1 MIEILH
7 DISEQVFEEEKRREF
22 EEKMKEAQRLESL
35 GVMAGGIAHD
45 FNNLLTPILG
55 EASLSLL
62 ELPSSAPTRVRLERI
77 QKAGHRAASL
87 TRQMLDYAGQESGT
101 REILDLSKLVSETG
115 GLVEGAVSG
124 RAVVTYD
131 LAEEPLA
138 IEADPARLSQLV
150 MNLITNATE
159 ALKPGD
165 GHIEI
170 CTGRVESEKLDR
182 RLLLGDELTEAGSYV
197 YLEITDNGCGMDDAT
212 RSKIFDPFFTTKF
225 TGRGLGLSATL
236 GVVRSHG
243 GGIELETDVERG
255 TRFRVLF
262 PATSQIP
269 GAIVKPA
276 DRLKDWTASGTV
288 LVVDDD
294 AAVRDLVGET
304 LRRAKLKVLMASD
317 GLEAIELFRSHAD
330 EIRAVVLDRTMPVVD
345 GAEAV
350 GEFRRIRP
358 DTPIILVSG
367 YFEERAVWDFLD
379 EKLDFF
385 LHKPFEP
392 MDLIAKIKHILE
404 EQ

>member
-1 MIEILH
+1 MR
-7 DISEQVFEEEKRREF
+7 K
-22 EEKMKEAQRLESL
+22 
-35 GVMAGGIAHD
+35 
-45 FNNLLTPILG
+45 
-55 EASLSLL
+55 
-62 ELPSSAPTRVRLERI
+62 
-77 QKAGHRAASL
+77 
-87 TRQMLDYAGQESGT
+87 Y
-101 REILDLSKLVSETG
+101 
-115 GLVEGAVSG
+115 
-124 RAVVTYD
+124 
-131 LAEEPLA
+131 
-138 IEADPARLSQLV
+138 
-150 MNLITNATE
+150 
-159 ALKPGD
+159 
-165 GHIEI
+165 
-170 CTGRVESEKLDR
+170 
-182 RLLLGDELTEAGSYV
+182 LGDELTEAGSYV
-197 YLEITDNGCGMDDAT
+197 YLQITDNGCGMDDAT

-276 DRLKDWTASGTV
+276 ERLKDWTASGTV